1 MKSGASW
8 GKKEKHLSTQEK
20 AQGNKGDQW
29 DHVALARKEKLVVS
43 LVPGKRTQENTR
55 KLVEDFSLR
64 ANGGRPPALM
74 TADEYG
80 PYPKCI
86 LETYGEEVRPEP
98 TGKPGRPKKSYKV
111 APSDL
116 LFATVCKRRERGRT
130 VKVEI
135 RLVFGTQ
142 GALQEALKKST
153 VSKRVNVAFVERY
166 NGTDRHLNARKARQT
181 YEFSKNVDDHV
192 HQSWLSVSY
201 YNFCWD
207 HRSLRIRDESGV
219 YQHRSPA
226 MAADITGHIWSME
239 ELATYQV
246 RID

>member
-1 MKSGASW
+1 VELCGK
-8 GKKEKHLSTQEK
+8 KKEKHLSKEEK

-29 DHVALARKEKLVVS
+29 DHVAFASEEKLVVS
-43 LVPGKRTQENTR
+43 MVPGKRTEENTR
-55 KLVEDFSLR
+55 ELVEDFSLR
-64 ANGGRPPALM
+64 ANDGQPPALM

-86 LETYGEEVRPEP
+86 LEIYGEEVRPEP
-98 TGKPGRPKKSYKV
+98 TGKPGRPRKPYKV
-111 APSDL
+111 APPDL
-116 LFATVCKRRERGRT
+116 LFATVCKKQEKNKG

-135 RLVFGTQ
+135 RLVFGTEET
-142 GALQEALKKST
+142 LQEALKKST

-192 HQSWLSVSY
+192 HQSWLSIGY

-207 HRSLRIRDESGV
+207 HRSLKIRDEYSV
-219 YQHRSPA
+219 Y
-226 MAADITGHIWSME
+226 
-239 ELATYQV
+239 
-246 RID
+246 

>member
-1 MKSGASW
+1 MKSGALW
-8 GKKEKHLSTQEK
+8 GKKEKHLSEQEK

-29 DHVALARKEKLVVS
+29 DHVALATKEKLVVS
-43 LVPGKRTQENTR
+43 LVPGKRTEENTR
-55 KLVEDFSLR
+55 KLVKDFSLR

-80 PYPKCI
+80 LYPKCI
-86 LETYGEEVRPEP
+86 LETYGKEVRPEP
-98 TGKPGRPKKSYKV
+98 TGKPGRPKKPYKV

-116 LFATVCKRRERGRT
+116 LFATVCKRRERGRV

-135 RLVFGTQ
+135 RLVFGTRE
-142 GALQEALKKST
+142 ALQQALKEST
-153 VSKRVNVAFVERY
+153 VSKRVNVAFIERY
-166 NGTDRHLNARKARQT
+166 NGTDRHLNARKARKS
-181 YEFSKNVDDHV
+181 YEFSKKVDDHI

-207 HRSLRIRDESGV
+207 HRSLRIKDESGS

-226 MAADITGHIWSME
+226 MAAEITDHIWSME

-246 RID
+246 GIG